1 MTHRSQPSRALC
13 LAGLTTG
20 ALLASAGGASAEI
33 LPDDLGVGT
42 VPVVADTVN
51 GVVATTTGSL
61 QSAVDPALDLQLDPL
76 ANTTTDPLSNAAGTQ
91 VADFPGLSTAML
103 TGPVTEGASA
113 RELPGE
119 VLTRLLGGLPVA
131 LPPPVSG

>member
-1 MTHRSQPSRALC
+1 MTHRSQSSRALC

-33 LPDDLGVGT
+33 LPDDLGGT
-42 VPVVADTVN
+42 LPVVAGTVN

-76 ANTTTDPLSNAAGTQ
+76 ANTTTDPLSNSAGTQ
-91 VADFPGLSTAML
+91 VADFPGLSTAMV
-103 TGPVTEGASA
+103 TGPVTDGASA

-131 LPPPVSG
+131 LLPPVSG